1 MSKTAKRGR
10 KHIEINQ
17 ESFESLCA
25 LQCTLAEISGF
36 FGCSAD
42 TIERWCKRT
51 YKMNFADIFAQK
63 RTPGQ
68 ISLRRSQF
76 RLAEKNASMGIWLGK
91 QYLGQSDKA
100 SEREAMAE
108 DDGFMDAMKSTA
120 AAVWDGAGSDTPSG
134 DIDRIEAAIKKREE
148 EYQLRRQIRQEIL
161 QELQPDPEPDPEQKK
176 MNEIYSKYGTIAKV
190 VNDDVE

>member
-1 MSKTAKRGR
+1 MSETAKRGR

-91 QYLGQSDKA
+91 QYLGQSDKV
-100 SEREAMAE
+100 SEREAVAE
-108 DDGFMDAMKSTA
+108 DDGFMDALKSA
-120 AAVWDGAGSDTPSG
+120 ATVWEDYTPPKAPS
-134 DIDRIEAAIKKREE
+134 RAISSAEQLKKAKEE
-148 EYQLRRQIRQEIL
+148 QQLRQQIRQEIL
-161 QELQPDPEPDPEQKK
+161 QELQPEPDPDPEQEKLD
-176 MNEIYSKYGTIAKV
+176 EIYNKYGAIAKAV
-190 VNDDVE
+190 KNDVG